1 MNKILQEAR
10 FVYSDLRSSS
20 KSDVAGTMVHGQS
33 YSGSAVNQRQ
43 ETRKVIVQG
52 LDTHQIVKL
61 CDLLVETEDCMHRV
75 YISCHKQPSGPRHD
89 AVAAQTLATPHG
101 VCTMTSVPRTSL
113 SQPHG
118 ERRSRSECSTGGRN
132 PGKGPANHPGLVYVA
147 RQWPVL

>member
-75 YISCHKQPSGPRHD
+75 YIACHKQRLARGTTPSQRKHQP
-89 AVAAQTLATPHG
+89 L
-101 VCTMTSVPRTSL
+101 RTESAL
-113 SQPHG
+113 
-118 ERRSRSECSTGGRN
+118 
-132 PGKGPANHPGLVYVA
+132 
-147 RQWPVL
+147 